1 MELLQVSGGTP
12 LQGEYTPEGA
22 KNAVLPIMAA
32 SILLDGEIV
41 LHRVPDLTDV
51 KAMGEILRRC
61 GCKVQAEN
69 GTVVINTRGLE
80 EKEIPEELMKTMR
93 ASNLIWGPFL
103 SRFGRANIPMPGGC
117 PIGSRPMDIHIQ
129 GLRELGAEIEEHGGA
144 FISRTPGLRGSEIYL
159 DFPSVGATENLI
171 MAAVKA
177 RGLTVLRNV
186 AKEPEVVDLCVFLN
200 KAGAKIVG
208 HGSDTIIIDGV
219 KSLTSV
225 EHTVVPDRIVA
236 GTVLLAA
243 VVTGGNVTLTKVVP
257 EDMEPILAKLH
268 EAGVELERSGDN
280 LRVHH
285 QGGLKSIQL
294 KTLPYPGFPTDIQ
307 PQFLAALTMA
317 EGTSLVRES
326 IFENRFHHCNELKK
340 MGADIEIEGRL
351 AVIKGVKQ
359 LEGAKVEASDL
370 RGGAALIIGALAAKG
385 TSTIG
390 NIRHVDRGYNR
401 IEAIFN
407 SLGADIRRC
416 VTY

>member
-12 LQGEYTPEGA
+12 LQGDYTPEGA

-93 ASNLIWGPFL
+93 ASNLIWGPLL

-129 GLRELGAEIEEHGGA
+129 GLRELGAEIREHSGT
-144 FISRTPGLRGSEIYL
+144 FISCTQGLRGSEIYL

-171 MAAVKA
+171 MAAVKT

-186 AKEPEVVDLCVFLN
+186 AKEPEVVDLCAFLN
-200 KAGAKIVG
+200 KAGAKIAG

-243 VVTGGNVTLTKVVP
+243 VVTGGDVTLTQVVP
-257 EDMEPILAKLH
+257 EDMEPVLAKLH
-268 EAGVELERSGDN
+268 EAGVNVERKGDN
-280 LRVHH
+280 LRVRHS
-285 QGGLKSIQL
+285 GGLKAIHL

-307 PQFLAALTMA
+307 PQFLAALTLA
-317 EGTSLVRES
+317 QGTSLIRES
-326 IFENRFHHCNELKK
+326 IFENRFQHCNELKK

-351 AVIKGVKQ
+351 AVVKGVKQ

-370 RGGAALIIGALAAKG
+370 RGGAALLIGALAAKG
-385 TSTIG
+385 SSTIG
-390 NIRHVDRGYNR
+390 NIGHVDRGYNH